1 MHPSDDEPR
10 SLRRFDPAVRLV
22 HRGTAVLMGTCIVTA
37 AFLYLPPLS
46 IAVGHRYVVKLVHVY
61 AGFAL
66 PSPLLL
72 GLRSP
77 AVRADL
83 SRLNRFT
90 PVDRAWLSRTA
101 RGARTLRVGK
111 FNAGQKLNGALSA
124 GATLVL
130 LGTGVLMFFTELA
143 RLTLRTGATFVHD
156 WTALALGLLV
166 LGHVVKASRDQDASA
181 GMRTGDVPL
190 EWAREHHPA
199 WADKFLE
206 EDIG

>member
-1 MHPSDDEPR
+1 M
-10 SLRRFDPAVRLV
+10 RRV
-22 HRGTAVLMGTCIVTA
+22 HRATAVLMGTCMVTA

-46 IAVGHRYVVKLVHVY
+46 IVLGHRYAVKLVHVY

-66 PSPLLL
+66 PVPLLL

-83 SRLNRFT
+83 GRLNRFT
-90 PVDRAWLSRTA
+90 QVDRAWLSRTA
-101 RGARTLRVGK
+101 RRAGTLRLGK

-130 LGTGVLMFFTELA
+130 LGTGILMFFTDLV

-199 WADKFLE
+199 WADE
-206 EDIG
+206 ESP